1 MIEQPMRLSLNL
13 NPRKIAIVLGLI
25 AVLLALQSI
34 YADHL
39 LFNVLGKNSDT
50 TLARLLELLSINTH
64 QSVPIWY
71 STILFFLAASLLAW
85 IALTGRARS
94 EPHSPYWTGLALA
107 FLYISMDKGTT
118 IHEVASDLLR
128 SIFKASG
135 FLQSVWLI
143 LGISL
148 AAVVGTL
155 YVRFWW
161 RLPGRAR
168 ILFALAAAV
177 YVGGAAGIEAL
188 STRQYYLD
196 EGKSFRYLV
205 ISSVEET
212 FEMLGAVIF
221 IYALL
226 EYVRQC
232 QQGLTLQAQTRLP
245 VEFSD
250 VQPRWPLSLWRT
262 AIGFAVL
269 VLLVNGGLLLWSVA

>member
-1 MIEQPMRLSLNL
+1 MKLSLNL

-34 YADHL
+34 YAEHV
-39 LFNVLGKNSDT
+39 LFHILGKDSDT
-50 TLARLLELLSINTH
+50 PPARLLTLFSISA
-64 QSVPIWY
+64 QESVPTWY
-71 STILFFLAASLLAW
+71 SVILFFLAASLLAW
-85 IALTGRARS
+85 IALTGHARN
-94 EPHSPYWTGLALA
+94 EPHGLYWTGLALV

-118 IHEVASDLLR
+118 IHEAVSDLLR
-128 SIFKASG
+128 SVFKASG
-135 FLQSVWLI
+135 IFQFGCLL
-143 LGISL
+143 LGIL
-148 AAVVGTL
+148 LLIVVGIL

-161 RLPGRAR
+161 KLPGRAR

-177 YVGGAAGIEAL
+177 YVGGAAGIEGL

-196 EGKSFRYLV
+196 DGKSFRYLV

-212 FEMLGAVIF
+212 FEMLGAVIL

-232 QQGLTLQAQTRLP
+232 EQGLTLQAQTRLP

-250 VQPRWPLSLWRT
+250 VQLRWPLSLRRT

-269 VLLVNGGLLLWSVA
+269 LLFVNGGLLLWSMA